1 MTTDT
6 VGWNS
11 PHLKE
16 SQWEG
21 YIDGQRRVE
30 VDGERVCQLI
40 WKSSSWVGLEVEG
53 MSSCGRNCYH
63 YKVFY

>member
-30 VDGERVCQLI
+30 VDGEWWTRVSINLEEFFLGGIGGGGHVFLWSQLL
-40 WKSSSWVGLEVEG
+40 SL
-53 MSSCGRNCYH
+53 
-63 YKVFY
+63 